1 MKHNIKHNSRFLALH
16 LSVAALLGTAPMA
29 AHACNMESYIGTI
42 CTVALNFCPRGTLP
56 ANGQT
61 LNIQQNAALFSL
73 LGTRYG
79 GNGQTTFALPNLQGR
94 VIVGSGTGT
103 GLTPVQLGQA
113 DGKERTT
120 LTAANLPPQIAATIS
135 GKATGP
141 LELALSDTAV
151 MGQTITGNVTVNA
164 LNGDSSPSGPA
175 NTPTATTNT
184 VGKGGP
190 NIFFPP
196 GTTKVAVPTTHNL
209 SVTGGTVTGKAS
221 GNAELPVAGTVAI
234 TGGGGAPVDTMPPR
248 LGMTVC
254 IVTMGLFPQRPD

>member
-1 MKHNIKHNSRFLALH
+1 MKHNSRFLALH
-16 LSVAALLGTAPMA
+16 LSVAALLGTVPMA

-42 CTVALNFCPRGTLP
+42 CTVAFNFCPRGTLP

-61 LNIQQNAALFSL
+61 LNISGNEALYAL
-73 LGTRYG
+73 LGPRYG

-94 VIVGSGTGT
+94 VIVGTGTGT

-141 LELALSDTAV
+141 LELALSDTAIT
-151 MGQTITGNVTVNA
+151 GQTIAGNVTVNA
-164 LNGDSSPSGPA
+164 LNGDSSPSGA
-175 NTPTATTNT
+175 VNTPTATANT
-184 VGKGGP
+184 VGRAGP
-190 NIFFPP
+190 TIFSPP

-234 TGGGGAPVDTMPPR
+234 TGGGAVPVDTIPPR

-254 IVTMGLFPQRPD
+254 IVSEGLYPSRP